1 MSSNPNFAFFGTSEL
16 SVKILDKLIENG
28 YVPSLVVTAPDKPK
42 GRKMIMTP
50 PPVKVFA
57 QAHNF
62 KIDQPSS
69 LSTYNPASSAGRLQ
83 PTYRRLLRQNHSKIN
98 FRHSKIRNAEC
109 PPVIIAEIQRPIA
122 HPIFYFKRGR
132 KDGSNDNANGR
143 QN

>member
-57 QAHNF
+57 QAHNL
-62 KIDQPSS
+62 KIAQPHS
-69 LSTYNPASSAGRLQ
+69 LSAYNLPARHRKNESAQALRAWQ
-83 PTYRRLLRQNHSKIN
+83 PN
-98 FRHSKIRNAEC
+98 
-109 PPVIIAEIQRPIA
+109 P
-122 HPIFYFKRGR
+122 
-132 KDGSNDNANGR
+132 
-143 QN
+143 